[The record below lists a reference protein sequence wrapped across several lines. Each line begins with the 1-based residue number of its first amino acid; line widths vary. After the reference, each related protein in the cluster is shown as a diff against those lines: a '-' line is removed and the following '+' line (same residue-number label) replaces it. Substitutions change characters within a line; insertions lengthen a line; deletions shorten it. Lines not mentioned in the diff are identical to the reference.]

1 MPDIPIWVI
10 IWLVVLTGA
19 LVVISTLSGY
29 AKFRKMRR
37 RNRSKLGR
45 PVAVTKGKPDNVV
58 TLSGEVDE
66 YKQVGHEIELERLN
80 AERRRLVEEEAYEQA
95 SEIRDKITK
104 LEDKRTK
111 KQKR

>member
-19 LVVISTLSGY
+19 LVISTLSGY
-29 AKFRKMRR
+29 AKFIKMRR

-45 PVAVTKGKPDNVV
+45 PVAVTKGNPDNIV

-66 YKQVGHEIELERLN
+66 CNQVGNEIELERLN
-80 AERRRLVEEEAYEQA
+80 AQLRRLVEEEAYEQA

-104 LEDKRTK
+104 LEEKSTK